1 VDGIDSARSGDVLKA
16 EVGRNV
22 DWRLRQ
28 WGASKAEVFAA
39 EPLDLKAGDRIQSTR
54 NGREFDRING
64 GRGTV
69 TAIEAQSRVATVGG
83 PRGQT
88 QALSLD
94 HTRDQQVPKRSTRLP
109 TSERAG
115 VG

>member
-1 VDGIDSARSGDVLKA
+1 
-16 EVGRNV
+16 
-22 DWRLRQ
+22 
-28 WGASKAEVFAA
+28 
-39 EPLDLKAGDRIQSTR
+39 
-54 NGREFDRING
+54 
-64 GRGTV
+64 
-69 TAIEAQSRVATVGG
+69 VGG